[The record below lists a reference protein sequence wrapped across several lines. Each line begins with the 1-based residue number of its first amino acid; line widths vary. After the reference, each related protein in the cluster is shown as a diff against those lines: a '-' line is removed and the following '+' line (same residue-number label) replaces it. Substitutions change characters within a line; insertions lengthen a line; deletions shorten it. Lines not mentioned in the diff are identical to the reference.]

1 MTVAEGKVEVLGEV
15 LNEGDEEEDSQ
26 DEDVIEG
33 RRTRCHVRTAVISLR
48 SLRYYTSAE
57 TSSQN

>member
-33 RRTRCHVRTAVISLR
+33 
-48 SLRYYTSAE
+48 
-57 TSSQN
+57 